1 MVYKVMEEK
10 IPSLS
15 DLMKMIAE
23 EKQKQQPKYTVDK
36 LDLNLNE
43 TINNMFAELTGKPI
57 EEKVI
62 EQEIVVEHPQS
73 IIVENN
79 LGLLGGDAN
88 TKTEDPL
95 TPLDQNF
102 VTHEDLSKHYK
113 TFIQRVQQQLSTIGG
128 GGETK
133 FLRLDDVNAKSK
145 NDNWLL
151 EYDEQSKTVKFT
163 NQLGP
168 VDRIN
173 FDLTHVHDEE
183 GIVGTLCWS
192 PEDQTLNIEHPGGV
206 TQQVG
211 QELYGY
217 VRNQTGSTILNGAA
231 VRFDGAE
238 QNGTAR
244 LLVAPYLAN
253 DEFDT
258 LLTFGIATQ
267 DIANGE
273 DGRVTV
279 WGKVR
284 ELDTSAFN
292 VGDILY
298 VSPTVPGGLTNIKP
312 TAPNNVVPIAA
323 VLRKD
328 SSEGEIFVRP
338 TIEQER
344 KYGNFYS
351 DSNQTAALTDTPYA
365 IRAPIRS
372 FGKGFT
378 LDSDEASL
386 IASTSGLYNFNVNL
400 QLISTNSSAKDVWF
414 WLRQN
419 DSDIPKTT
427 RKLTISGNN
436 VATVFSV
443 VHNVSMSAGDKV
455 KHMWATSNTT
465 LRLDAPAPTAFAPST
480 PSVIIDITQAAL

>member
-1 MVYKVMEEK
+1 MVHKVMEEK

-62 EQEIVVEHPQS
+62 EQEIVVDVPQPV
-73 IIVENN
+73 IIENS
-79 LGLLGGDAN
+79 LGLLGGDASQ
-88 TKTEDPL
+88 KTEDPL

-102 VTHEDLSKHYK
+102 VTHEDLSRHYK

-151 EYDEQSKTVKFT
+151 EYDEQSGTVKFT

-173 FDLTHVHDEE
+173 FDLTHTHDEDRV
-183 GIVGTLCWS
+183 VGTLCWS

-211 QELYGY
+211 QETYAY
-217 VRNQTGSTILNGAA
+217 VRNRTGSTILNGTA
-231 VRFDGAE
+231 VRFSGAE
-238 QNGTAR
+238 QNGTSR
-244 LLVAPYLAN
+244 LLVEPFLAN

-258 LLTFGIATQ
+258 LRTLGIATQ
-267 DIANGE
+267 DIPDGE
-273 DGRVTV
+273 DGRITV
-279 WGKVR
+279 WGKLR
-284 ELDTSAFN
+284 EVNTSAFA

-298 VSPTVPGGLTNIKP
+298 VSPTIAGGLTATKP
-312 TAPNNVVPIAA
+312 TAPDNVVPTAV
-323 VLRKD
+323 VLRSD
-328 SSEGEIFVRP
+328 SSLGEIFVRP
-338 TIEQER
+338 SYEQET
-344 KYGNFYS
+344 KYGSFYS
-351 DSNQTAALTDTPYA
+351 NSDQVPLSINTPYA
-365 IRAPIRS
+365 IRVPNRGFS
-372 FGKGFT
+372 KGFT
-378 LDSDEASL
+378 VDSDRASL
-386 IASTSGLYNFNVNL
+386 IANTSGLYTFTSSL
-400 QLISTNSSAKDVWF
+400 QFISTNSSAKNVWV
-414 WLRQN
+414 WMRRN
-419 DSDIPKTT
+419 DSDVPNTA
-427 RKLTISGNN
+427 RKS
-436 VATVFSV
+436 SV
-443 VHNVSMSAGDKV
+443 VGNDVSLVLTAVNNVSMNAGDKIT
-455 KHMWATSNTT
+455 HMWAASATT
-465 LRLDAPAPTAFAPST
+465 IKLDAPSAVGFAPNT
-480 PSVIIDITQAAL
+480 PSAIIDIAQDAL

>member
-1 MVYKVMEEK
+1 MEDK
-10 IPSLS
+10 IPSLA

-95 TPLDQNF
+95 TSLDQNF

-238 QNGTAR
+238 ENGTAR

-298 VSPTVPGGLTNIKP
+298 VSPTIPGGLTNVKP
-312 TAPNNVVPIAA
+312 TAPDNVVPIAA

-351 DSNQTAALTDTPYA
+351 DSDQLAALVNTPYA
-365 IRAPIRS
+365 IRAPRMS

-386 IASTSGLYNFNVNL
+386 IASTSGLYNFNVNV
-400 QLISTNSSAKDVWF
+400 QLISTNSSAKNVWF

-419 DSDIPKTT
+419 DSDIPRTT
-427 RKLTISGNN
+427 RKLSIVGNSVSTI
-436 VATVFSV
+436 FSV

-455 KHMWATSNTT
+455 KHMWATSDTT
-465 LRLDAPAPTAFAPST
+465 LRLDAPASTAFAPST
-480 PSVIIDITQAAL
+480 PSVIIDITQSAL

>member
-1 MVYKVMEEK
+1 M
-10 IPSLS
+10 
-15 DLMKMIAE
+15 
-23 EKQKQQPKYTVDK
+23 
-36 LDLNLNE
+36 
-43 TINNMFAELTGKPI
+43 TIEAFN
-57 EEKVI
+57 
-62 EQEIVVEHPQS
+62 
-73 IIVENN
+73 
-79 LGLLGGDAN
+79 
-88 TKTEDPL
+88 
-95 TPLDQNF
+95 
-102 VTHEDLSKHYK
+102 KHYSS
-113 TFIQRVQQQLSTIGG
+113 FIDRVQRQLSTLGG

-133 FLRLDDVNAKSK
+133 FRFLDDVKRNTMGAS

-151 EYDEQSKTVKFT
+151 EYDAGSKTVKFT

-168 VDRIN
+168 IDRIN

-183 GIVGTLCWS
+183 RVVGTLCWS

-231 VRFDGAE
+231 VRFAGAE

-244 LLVAPYLAN
+244 LLVSPYLAN
-253 DEFDT
+253 SEFDT

-273 DGRVTV
+273 DGNVTV

-298 VSPTVPGGLTNIKP
+298 VSPTVPGGLTNVKP
-312 TAPNNVVPIAA
+312 TAPDNVVPIAA

-344 KYGNFYS
+344 KYGNFSS
-351 DSNQTAALTDTPYA
+351 DSDQLAASINTPYA
-365 IRAPIRS
+365 IQCPTRA
-372 FGKGFT
+372 FGKGFV
-378 LDSDEASL
+378 LDSDKASI
-386 IASTSGLYNFNVNL
+386 IADTSGLYNFYVNV
-400 QLISTNSSAKDVWF
+400 QLISTNSSAKNVWF
-414 WLRQN
+414 WLRKN
-419 DSDIPKTT
+419 DSDIPRTT
-427 RKLTISGNN
+427 RKLSVVGNN
-436 VATVFSV
+436 VSTIFSV

-455 KHMWATSNTT
+455 THMWATDNLA
-465 LRLDAPAPTAFAPST
+465 LRLDAPLATAFAPST
-480 PSVIIDITQAAL
+480 PSVIIDVTQAAL